1 LQTVF
6 AKSVSGDINI
16 KNIFEK
22 LGIFIEHNTLPI
34 ILIAILLIAVAVQ
47 GAQQIE
53 MESGTET
60 FVEKTSKLYQDFDHL
75 YLRIFFTQSIVVLI
89 EGEDVKSAEV
99 LQAVDRLEQQ
109 SKNTRNVVGTSSAV
123 SAIKNFNYQMTG
135 RYEMPGS
142 WEEIDA
148 IVSSH
153 SSDFEVILPDDTH
166 TIVYIEIA
174 GDASDT
180 VLKEILRETEIA
192 ASISDFPPDYN
203 VIVTGDP
210 AFMIAMDNEM
220 RTSMAPLLLISI
232 ILMFIVLYLVFRHVR
247 WKLLPLPIV
256 LLGIVYTFGAM
267 GYLKIPLS
275 MVSMSAF
282 PILIGLGIDY
292 AIQFHNRIEEELER
306 EHDEKKAVI
315 QTIKHTGPAVLIA
328 LIITGLGFFSLFT
341 STVPMIQDFA
351 KLLLIGII
359 MCFLSSLF
367 VGVTVIYGL
376 DTLTNK
382 STGDILRGKI
392 RGKIRSM
399 SNNTTSHTPQ
409 HKTKTPVLKETNYQK
424 DKLEQ
429 FLENTATFTIKH
441 PIMIIGIAGLL
452 CASGLYVDSFVP
464 IQTDMKTFVP
474 QDMPALIDL
483 AHLGS
488 IIGGTDALNLIIKV
502 DDSADPN
509 VLKWIDEFS
518 AHEVEGRGH
527 IYSSSSIVPI
537 IKSMNGGTIPD
548 NREDIARLYDQIPE
562 MQKKRYI
569 HGNNMLLINLE
580 IGNAIADIGLTG
592 VEELVGI
599 VREDIAWMPAPP
611 GAYVTVTGNSVVFT
625 TVIAALTSGRVAMTL
640 LGLAMVFGG
649 LLVIYRDWIKALTP
663 VITMFIV
670 IGWAGGIMYYSG
682 LEYTPMTATLGA
694 LILGVG
700 SEYAILMMERY
711 YEEKEKGASPADAI
725 REASAKIGKAI
736 VASGL
741 TTLFGFSALIASPF
755 SMNSNF
761 GIVTVMDVALALLAT
776 FIVFP
781 PVIVTLDKW
790 RDKRIAT
797 SYAHTNKDKDRDRYG
812 PTAEIDIQ

>member
-1 LQTVF
+1 MQTVF
-6 AKSVSGDINI
+6 AKLVSGDINI

-34 ILIAILLIAVAVQ
+34 ILIAILLIAVAGQ

-89 EGEDVKSAEV
+89 EGEDVKSSEV

-109 SKNTRNVVGTSSAV
+109 SKNIRNVVGTSSAV

-135 RYEMPGS
+135 RYEMPDS
-142 WEEIDA
+142 REEIEA

-166 TIVYIEIA
+166 TIVYIEMA

-220 RTSMAPLLLISI
+220 KTSMAPLLLISI

-292 AIQFHNRIEEELER
+292 AIQFHNRIEEELKR
-306 EHDEKKAVI
+306 EHDEAKAVI
-315 QTIKHTGPAVLIA
+315 QTIKHTGPAVLTA

-367 VGVTVIYGL
+367 VGVALIYGL
-376 DTLTNK
+376 DTFSRNNLLAGFK
-382 STGDILRGKI
+382 SKNITSSRASEIATPAAK
-392 RGKIRSM
+392 
-399 SNNTTSHTPQ
+399 NTSKQP
-409 HKTKTPVLKETNYQK
+409 
-424 DKLEQ
+424 DKLERL
-429 FLENTATFTIKH
+429 LENTSKLTIKH
-441 PIMIIGIAGLL
+441 PFIIIGIAAIL
-452 CASGLYVDSFVP
+452 CISGLYVDSFVP
-464 IQTDMKTFVP
+464 IQTDVKTFVP

-483 AHLGS
+483 AHLGD
-488 IIGGTDALNLIIKV
+488 ITGGTDALNLIIKT
-502 DDSADPN
+502 DDATDPD
-509 VLKWIDEFS
+509 LLRWMDEFS
-518 AHEVEGRGH
+518 THEVEGRSNVYG
-527 IYSSSSIVPI
+527 SSSIAPI

-548 NREDIARLYDQIPE
+548 NSEDIARLYDQIPE
-562 MQKKRYI
+562 MRKKRFI
-569 HGNNMLLINLE
+569 HGNNMLLMNLE
-580 IGNAIADIGLTG
+580 IGNAVADIGLTG
-592 VEELVGI
+592 VEELVEV
-599 VREDIAWMPAPP
+599 VREDIAWMPPPP
-611 GAYVTVTGNSVVFT
+611 GVFVTVTGNSVVFT
-625 TVIAALTSGRVAMTL
+625 TVISSLTSGRVAMTF
-640 LGLAMVFGG
+640 LGLALVFGG
-649 LLVIYRDWIKALTP
+649 LLIIYRDWIKAFAP
-663 VITMFIV
+663 VVTMFMV
-670 IGWAGGIMYYSG
+670 IGWAGGVMYYSG

-711 YEEKEKGASPADAI
+711 YEEKEKGLAPVDAM

-736 VASGL
+736 IPSGL
-741 TTLFGFSALIASPF
+741 TTMFGFSALIASPF
-755 SMNSNF
+755 TMTSNF
-761 GIVTVMDVALALLAT
+761 GIVTVMDVALALLAS

-781 PVIVTLDKW
+781 PVMVLLDTW
-790 RDKRIAT
+790 RDNARKR
-797 SYAHTNKDKDRDRYG
+797 SLRSR
-812 PTAEIDIQ
+812 

>member
-1 LQTVF
+1 
-6 AKSVSGDINI
+6 
-16 KNIFEK
+16 
-22 LGIFIEHNTLPI
+22 
-34 ILIAILLIAVAVQ
+34 
-47 GAQQIE
+47 
-53 MESGTET
+53 MESGTDT

-89 EGEDVKSAEV
+89 EGEDVKRAEV
-99 LQAVDRLEQQ
+99 LQAIDRLEQQ
-109 SKNTRNVVGTSSAV
+109 SKNTRGVIGTSSAV
-123 SAIKNFNYQMTG
+123 SAIKNFNFQMTG
-135 RYEMPGS
+135 RYEVPS
-142 WEEIDA
+142 SREEIDT

-153 SSDFEVILPDDTH
+153 SSNFEVILPDDTH
-166 TIVYIEIA
+166 TIVYIEMP
-174 GDASDT
+174 GDTSDEIMT
-180 VLKEILRETEIA
+180 EILRETEVA

-210 AFMIAMDNEM
+210 AFMIAMNNEM
-220 RTSMAPLLLISI
+220 TTSMAPLLIISA
-232 ILMFIVLYLVFRHVR
+232 ILMVVVLFLAFRHVR

-256 LLGIVYTFGAM
+256 LLGIIYTFGAM

-292 AIQFHNRIEEELER
+292 AIQFHNRMEEELER
-306 EHDEKKAVI
+306 EPDEKKAVI

-376 DTLTNK
+376 DAL
-382 STGDILRGKI
+382 GKKNI
-392 RGKIRSM
+392 R
-399 SNNTTSHTPQ
+399 NNIGEKVKEKEKDNLLGRFVSRFTSKYTTSLASR
-409 HKTKTPVLKETNYQK
+409 KIKTPVTKNVNNSSV
-424 DKLEQ
+424 KLEK

-441 PIMIIGIAGLL
+441 PIMIIGIASLL
-452 CASGLYVDSFVP
+452 CVSGLYVDSFVP
-464 IQTDMKTFVP
+464 IQTDIKTFVP
-474 QDMPALIDL
+474 QDMPALVDL
-483 AHLGS
+483 AHLGT

-509 VLKWIDEFS
+509 VLKWMDEFS

-527 IYSSSSIVPI
+527 IYSSSSIAPI

-569 HGNNMLLINLE
+569 HGNNMLLLNLE

-592 VEELVGI
+592 VQELVGI

-611 GAYVTVTGNSVVFT
+611 GAYVTVTGNSVAFT

-640 LGLAMVFGG
+640 LGLTMVFGG
-649 LLVIYRDWIKALTP
+649 LLVIYRDWIKAFTP

-790 RDKRIAT
+790 RDKRIA
-797 SYAHTNKDKDRDRYG
+797 NKTHHANMKKSKNKYVS
-812 PTAEIDIQ
+812 TAEIDIQ

>member
-1 LQTVF
+1 
-6 AKSVSGDINI
+6 
-16 KNIFEK
+16 
-22 LGIFIEHNTLPI
+22 
-34 ILIAILLIAVAVQ
+34 
-47 GAQQIE
+47 
-53 MESGTET
+53 MESGTDT

-89 EGEDVKSAEV
+89 EGEDVKRAEV
-99 LQAVDRLEQQ
+99 LQAIDRLEQQ
-109 SKNTRNVVGTSSAV
+109 SKNTRGVIGTSSAV
-123 SAIKNFNYQMTG
+123 SAIKNFNFQMTG
-135 RYEMPGS
+135 RYEVPS
-142 WEEIDA
+142 SREEIDT

-153 SSDFEVILPDDTH
+153 SSNFEVILPDDTH
-166 TIVYIEIA
+166 TIVYIEMP
-174 GDASDT
+174 GDTSDEIMT
-180 VLKEILRETEIA
+180 EILRETEVA

-210 AFMIAMDNEM
+210 AFMIAMNNEM
-220 RTSMAPLLLISI
+220 TTSMAPLLIISA
-232 ILMFIVLYLVFRHVR
+232 ILMVVVLFLAFRHVR

-256 LLGIVYTFGAM
+256 LLGIIYTFGAM

-292 AIQFHNRIEEELER
+292 AIQFHNRMEEELER
-306 EHDEKKAVI
+306 EPDEKKAVI

-376 DTLTNK
+376 DAL
-382 STGDILRGKI
+382 GKKNI
-392 RGKIRSM
+392 R
-399 SNNTTSHTPQ
+399 NNIGEKEKDNLLGRFVSRFTSKYTTSLASR
-409 HKTKTPVLKETNYQK
+409 KIKTPVTKNVNNSSV
-424 DKLEQ
+424 KLEK

-441 PIMIIGIAGLL
+441 PIMIIGIASLL
-452 CASGLYVDSFVP
+452 CVSGLYVDSFVP
-464 IQTDMKTFVP
+464 IQTDIKTFVP
-474 QDMPALIDL
+474 QDMPALVDL
-483 AHLGS
+483 AHLGT

-509 VLKWIDEFS
+509 VLKWMDEFS

-527 IYSSSSIVPI
+527 IYSSSSIAPI

-569 HGNNMLLINLE
+569 HGNNMLLLNLE

-592 VEELVGI
+592 VQELVGI

-611 GAYVTVTGNSVVFT
+611 GAYVTVTGNSVAFT

-640 LGLAMVFGG
+640 LGLTMVFGG
-649 LLVIYRDWIKALTP
+649 LLVIYRDWIKAFTP

-670 IGWAGGIMYYSG
+670 VGWAGGIMYYSG

-790 RDKRIAT
+790 RDKRIA
-797 SYAHTNKDKDRDRYG
+797 NKTHHANMKKSKNKYVS
-812 PTAEIDIQ
+812 TAEIDIQ

>member
-1 LQTVF
+1 M
-6 AKSVSGDINI
+6 
-16 KNIFEK
+16 
-22 LGIFIEHNTLPI
+22 PI
-34 ILIAILLIAVAVQ
+34 IIVAILLIAIAGQ
-47 GAQQIE
+47 GAQQIK
-53 MESGTET
+53 MESGTDT

-89 EGEDVKSAEV
+89 EGEDVKRAEV
-99 LQAVDRLEQQ
+99 LSAIDRLEQQ
-109 SKNTRNVVGTSSAV
+109 SKNTRGVIGTSSAV

-135 RYEMPGS
+135 RYEVPGS
-142 WEEIDA
+142 REEIDT

-166 TIVYIEIA
+166 TIVYIEMP
-174 GDASDT
+174 GDSSDET
-180 VLKEILRETEIA
+180 MTEILRETEVA

-210 AFMIAMDNEM
+210 AFMIAMNNEM
-220 RTSMAPLLLISI
+220 TTSMAPLLMISA
-232 ILMFIVLYLVFRHVR
+232 ILMVVVLFLAFRHVR

-256 LLGIVYTFGAM
+256 LLGIIYTFGAM

-292 AIQFHNRIEEELER
+292 AIQFHNRMEEELDR
-306 EHDEKKAVI
+306 EPDEKKAVI

-376 DTLTNK
+376 DALGKKNIRTN
-382 STGDILRGKI
+382 LRDKLFGTFVSRYTSKY
-392 RGKIRSM
+392 
-399 SNNTTSHTPQ
+399 TTSPASR
-409 HKTKTPVLKETNYQK
+409 KIKTPATKNAN
-424 DKLEQ
+424 DSSAKLEK

-441 PIMIIGIAGLL
+441 PIMIIGIASLL

-464 IQTDMKTFVP
+464 IQTDIKTFVP

-509 VLKWIDEFS
+509 VLKWMDEFS
-518 AHEVEGRGH
+518 THEVEGRGH
-527 IYSSSSIVPI
+527 IYSSSSIAPI

-548 NREDIARLYDQIPE
+548 NREDIARLYDQIPQ

-569 HGNNMLLINLE
+569 QGNNMLLLNLE
-580 IGNAIADIGLTG
+580 IGNAINDIGLTG

-611 GAYVTVTGNSVVFT
+611 GAYVTITGNSVAFT

-640 LGLAMVFGG
+640 LGLTMVFGG

-790 RDKRIAT
+790 RDKRIAHKT
-797 SYAHTNKDKDRDRYG
+797 YRANTKKSKNKYA
-812 PTAEIDIQ
+812 TAEIDIQ